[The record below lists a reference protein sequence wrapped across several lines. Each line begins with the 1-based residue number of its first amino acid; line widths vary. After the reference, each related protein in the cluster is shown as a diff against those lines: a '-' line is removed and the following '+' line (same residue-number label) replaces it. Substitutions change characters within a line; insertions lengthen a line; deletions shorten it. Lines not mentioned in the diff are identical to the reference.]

1 MHKFINFFNTL
12 NIVKAGVVTDKSG
25 NEYPSKELELATD
38 EAMNIINMYPMIFPH
53 LYKQG
58 FKLRKYFEKGGVI
71 LQDGV
76 VLTFGRYKSSGK
88 MSRNA
93 TTYKKKGDYILHQI
107 ATNDTVK
114 GAAKNVLDRFI
125 EHCKSYH
132 AENLFLTVREH
143 NDEAVNFYNRYGFEK
158 DSEIFWTSKKDGII
172 KGIVYRLRLVADKNI
187 ETVCS

>member
-1 MHKFINFFNTL
+1 MLTF
-12 NIVKAGVVTDKSG
+12 VKAGIITDKYG
-25 NEYPSKELELATD
+25 NEFPTKELELATE
-38 EAMNIINMYPMIFPH
+38 EAMGIINMYPMIFPH

-71 LQDGV
+71 LQNGV
-76 VLTFGRYKSSGK
+76 VLTFGRYKSNGK
-88 MSRNA
+88 LSRNA
-93 TTYKKKGDYILHQI
+93 TTYKKSGDFVLHQI

-114 GAAKNVLDRFI
+114 GAAKEVLDGFV
-125 EHCKSYH
+125 EHCKAQH

-143 NDEAVNFYNRYGFEK
+143 NDEAVRFYNRYGFEK

-172 KGIVYRLRLVADKNI
+172 KGIVYRLRLIADKNI

>member
-12 NIVKAGVVTDKSG
+12 NIVKAGVISDKFG
-25 NEYPSKELELATD
+25 NEYPTKELELATE
-38 EAMNIINMYPMIFPH
+38 EAMSIINLYPMIFPH

-76 VLTFGRYKSSGK
+76 VLTFGRYKSNGR

-93 TTYKKKGDYILHQI
+93 TTYKKSGDFILHQI
-107 ATNDTVK
+107 ATNDTIK
-114 GAAKNVLDRFI
+114 GAAKNVLDRFL
-125 EHCKSYH
+125 EHCKAHH

-143 NDEAVNFYNRYGFEK
+143 NDEAVRFYNRYGFEK

-187 ETVCS
+187 ETICS

>member
-76 VLTFGRYKSSGK
+76 VLTFGRYKSNGK

-93 TTYKKKGDYILHQI
+93 TTYKKK
-107 ATNDTVK
+107 
-114 GAAKNVLDRFI
+114 
-125 EHCKSYH
+125 
-132 AENLFLTVREH
+132 
-143 NDEAVNFYNRYGFEK
+143 
-158 DSEIFWTSKKDGII
+158 
-172 KGIVYRLRLVADKNI
+172 
-187 ETVCS
+187 

>member
-1 MHKFINFFNTL
+1 MLNF
-12 NIVKAGVVTDKSG
+12 VKAGTITDKYG
-25 NEYPSKELELATD
+25 NEFPTKELELATE

-58 FKLRKYFEKGGVI
+58 FKLKKYFEKGGVI

-88 MSRNA
+88 LSRNA
-93 TTYKKKGDYILHQI
+93 TTYKKSGDFILHQI

-114 GAAKNVLDRFI
+114 GAAKQVLDGFV
-125 EHCKSYH
+125 EHCKSQH

-143 NDEAVNFYNRYGFEK
+143 NDEAVKFYNRYGFVK

-187 ETVCS
+187 ETVCI

>member
-1 MHKFINFFNTL
+1 MRKFINFFNTL
-12 NIVKAGVVTDKSG
+12 NIVKAGVISDKFG
-25 NEYPSKELELATD
+25 NEYPTKELELATE
-38 EAMNIINMYPMIFPH
+38 EAMGIINMYPMIFPH

-93 TTYKKKGDYILHQI
+93 TTYKKRGDFILHQI

-114 GAAKNVLDRFI
+114 GAAKIVLDRFV
-125 EHCKSYH
+125 EYCKSHH

-143 NDEAVNFYNRYGFEK
+143 NDEAVKFYNRYGFEK
-158 DSEIFWTSKKDGII
+158 DSEIFWTSKKDGSI

-187 ETVCS
+187 ETICS